1 MYSIEFELILWKMN
15 MDWILIEII
24 DHSDLNP
31 ALFLSLNQN
40 IC

>member
-1 MYSIEFELILWKMN
+1 

-31 ALFLSLNQN
+31 ALFLSVNQN